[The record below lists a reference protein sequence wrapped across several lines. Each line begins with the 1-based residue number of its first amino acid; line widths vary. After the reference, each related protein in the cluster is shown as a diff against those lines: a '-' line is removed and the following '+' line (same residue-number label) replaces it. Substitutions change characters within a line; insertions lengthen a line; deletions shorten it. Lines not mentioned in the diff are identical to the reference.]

1 MECGDLSPLLVGGGW
16 TPDRRI
22 KPQTGGCDLSQR
34 PRRRLAG
41 ALQRRRKKTLSTNE
55 RDLIVGG
62 QAVIEGVM
70 MRTPNAYAV
79 AVRKADGTIVNISAR
94 LPKWSD
100 KYPLL
105 KLPVLRGSAVL
116 VQSMGLGI
124 KALNYSANEAFGDA
138 QEAETKE
145 VRVALTP
152 AVIEGEGD
160 FAGLTGAIP
169 GLFPVPTQKRAKDE
183 MKKGGTAA
191 AAGSIIFAMIF
202 NLLLFVA
209 APLLLTN
216 ALFIGAGWAP
226 SPAATETTAG
236 SRQTPGAAANVSDGS
251 STNAGSETVN
261 DAWYSRG
268 RRTVKT
274 YLHPVRPS
282 VAFNLI
288 DGGIRMSFFLIMIFS
303 FSLLKDIRRVF
314 EYHGAEHKTVF
325 TWEKGLALTVAN
337 ARPQPRQ
344 HPRCG
349 TSFLMVVMLVSI
361 ALFSV
366 IKFDSLVYNFLVRVA
381 LVPLVAGLS
390 YEIIRLSAKKESGW
404 FFKLIT
410 KPGVWLQNITT
421 QEPDDGQLEVAIEAL
436 KESLKLEPQTGEA
449 ALAPLS

>member
-1 MECGDLSPLLVGGGW
+1 M
-16 TPDRRI
+16 
-22 KPQTGGCDLSQR
+22 
-34 PRRRLAG
+34 
-41 ALQRRRKKTLSTNE
+41 STNE

-79 AVRKADGTIVNISAR
+79 AVRKADGTIVNIAAR

-116 VQSMGLGI
+116 VQSMGLGV

-138 QEAETKE
+138 QADDTKE

-152 AVIEGEGD
+152 AIIEGEGD
-160 FAGLTGAIP
+160 FAGLTGAVP
-169 GLFPVPTQKRAKDE
+169 GLFPVPTEKRSKDE
-183 MKKGGTAA
+183 MKKGGTTA

-202 NLLLFVA
+202 NVLLFVA

-226 SPAATETTAG
+226 APNAAVATTSPANAAQE
-236 SRQTPGAAANVSDGS
+236 PAANGVNSDQS
-251 STNAGSETVN
+251 

-268 RRTVKT
+268 WRTVKT

-282 VAFNLI
+282 VGFNLI

-303 FSLLKDIRRVF
+303 FSLLKDIKRVF

-325 TWEKGLALTVAN
+325 TWEAGLPLTIEN

-366 IKFDSLVYNFLVRVA
+366 IKFDSLVYNFLVRLA

-410 KPGVWLQNITT
+410 RPGVWLQNITT
-421 QEPDDGQLEVAIEAL
+421 QEPDDDQLEVAIEAL
-436 KESLKLEPQTGEA
+436 KESLKLEPKTGDA

>member
-1 MECGDLSPLLVGGGW
+1 
-16 TPDRRI
+16 
-22 KPQTGGCDLSQR
+22 
-34 PRRRLAG
+34 
-41 ALQRRRKKTLSTNE
+41 LSTNE

-138 QEAETKE
+138 QEAEAQAKTE
-145 VRVALTP
+145 QVHVALTP

-160 FAGLTGAIP
+160 FAGLTGAVP
-169 GLFPVPTQKRAKDE
+169 GLFPVPTQARAKDE
-183 MKKGGTAA
+183 MKKGGTTA

-202 NLLLFVA
+202 NVLLFVA

-226 SPAATETTAG
+226 TPAPAVATQQSAGSAGAANAANGSNAGNSDPAAT
-236 SRQTPGAAANVSDGS
+236 
-251 STNAGSETVN
+251 

-268 RRTVKT
+268 WRTVKT

-282 VAFNLI
+282 VLFNLI
-288 DGGIRMSFFLIMIFS
+288 DGAIRMSFFLIMIFS

-325 TWEKGLALTVAN
+325 TWEAGLPLTVAN

-361 ALFSV
+361 VLFSI
-366 IKFDSLVYNFLVRVA
+366 IKFDSLVYNFLVRLA

-390 YEIIRLSAKKESGW
+390 YEIIRLSARKESGW

-410 KPGVWLQNITT
+410 RPGVWLQNITT
-421 QEPDDGQLEVAIEAL
+421 QEPDDQQLEVAIEAL
-436 KESLKLEPQTGEA
+436 KESLKLEPPTGEA

>member
-1 MECGDLSPLLVGGGW
+1 LNSKRGKG
-16 TPDRRI
+16 
-22 KPQTGGCDLSQR
+22 
-34 PRRRLAG
+34 
-41 ALQRRRKKTLSTNE
+41 KTLSTNE

-79 AVRKADGTIVNISAR
+79 AVRKADGTIVNIAAR

-145 VRVALTP
+145 VSVALTP

-202 NLLLFVA
+202 NILLFVA

-226 SPAATETTAG
+226 SPAAAAVATGSGASDAVTSDAG
-236 SRQTPGAAANVSDGS
+236 DGS
-251 STNAGSETVN
+251 NANASSTSN
-261 DAWYSRG
+261 DAWYARTW
-268 RRTVKT
+268 RTVKT

-288 DGGIRMSFFLIMIFS
+288 DGLIRMSFFLIMIFS

-325 TWEKGLALTVAN
+325 TWEKGLALTVEN

-366 IKFDSLVYNFLVRVA
+366 IKFDSLVYNFLVRLA

-390 YEIIRLSAKKESGW
+390 YEIIRVSAKKESGL
-404 FFKLIT
+404 FFKAIT
-410 KPGVWLQNITT
+410 RPGVWLQNITT

-436 KESLKLEPQTGEA
+436 KESLKLEPQIGDA
-449 ALAPLS
+449 SLAPLS